1 MSGPK
6 LRRLVLSQAVRENLD
21 VIQGVRRLPARG
33 GKRRALLWTSVG
45 SAAGLGAALALAIG
59 SGNWP
64 AASRPESP
72 PVAAPSAA
80 RPGAAVEAKQPR
92 TAIALPKPGEV
103 HREVF
108 PLAVRRVVVDAGHGG
123 TAEGAVA
130 RLTGRARLREKDLAL
145 DIARRLRTRL
155 EAAGFE
161 VLMTRDGDANL
172 ALRERAQFAN
182 DSQGDVFISIHLN
195 WINGRRG
202 VETYF
207 LGATADASLN
217 RLAAEENSESGYSM
231 ADLRSLLD
239 GVFTQVRRDESRDLA
254 QSVQAELFR
263 ALNAVSPGLAD
274 RGVKSAP
281 FVVLI
286 STEMPA
292 VLAEV
297 SCLSD
302 PREVALLGDPRYRD
316 RIAAALAEG
325 IEGYARLAAQV
336 GQKGG

>member
-1 MSGPK
+1 
-6 LRRLVLSQAVRENLD
+6 VRENLD
-21 VIQGVRRLPARG
+21 VIQGVRRLPART
-33 GKRRALLWTSVG
+33 GKRRALLWTLLG
-45 SAAGLGAALALAIG
+45 SAAGLGAALALAVG
-59 SGNWP
+59 TGNWP
-64 AASRPESP
+64 GASP
-72 PVAAPSAA
+72 PSQPVSAPAA
-80 RPGAAVEAKQPR
+80 RPPAARGEAKEPR
-92 TAIALPKPGEV
+92 AAIAVPKPDEV

-108 PLAVRRVVVDAGHGG
+108 SLAVRRVVVDAGHGG

-130 RLTGRARLREKDLAL
+130 RLPGRARLREKDLAL

-182 DSQGDVFISIHLN
+182 DSQGDVFVSIHLN
-195 WINGRRG
+195 WIDGRRG

-239 GVFTQVRRDESRDLA
+239 GVYTQVRRDESRDLA
-254 QSVQAELFR
+254 RSVQAGLFR
-263 ALNAVSPGLAD
+263 ALSAVSPGLTD

-292 VLAEV
+292 ILAEV

-302 PREVALLGDPRYRD
+302 PREVALLADARYRD
-316 RIAAALAEG
+316 RIAGALAQG
-325 IEGYARLAAQV
+325 IEGYARSASQV
-336 GQKGG
+336 GQKGS